1 MNKVV
6 LITGTSSGFGLLA
19 AVDFARA
26 GFRVIATM
34 RDVNK
39 ATQLMKAANE
49 AGVSGNMEIRPLD
62 ITKFDELPGIVNDVV
77 AAHGRIDVLVNNAG
91 YALAGFAEDVS
102 LDELKAQFDT
112 NFFGHVALTKAVL
125 PVMRKQRS
133 GHIIMVSSIAGLT
146 ASPVLSSYASSKH
159 ALEGWSEALRIEMHS
174 LGIRVVLVEPGAFDT
189 DIWVKNAKM
198 GAQAVDNS
206 SINKERS
213 LRFRE
218 VVQKKVQKADA
229 RIVSRLIVKIA
240 QDPNPKLR
248 YLVGRD
254 AFIRKWVKR
263 LIPWRTYEKLV
274 EKATNIAEC

>member
-274 EKATNIAEC
+274 EKATNIAER